1 MDKIINM
8 ITMDNITFVLAVFGS
23 LGTLV
28 SWIQSIVKN
37 HKNITFKIDSY
48 YLDDTFL
55 QISFTIINNS
65 QLPIVITGIS
75 LKHDGIYYPSPLFPD
90 IIQEDTIASS
100 NSTRTLSTIPFPIN
114 LCPYTSTSGFLS
126 FAFHSKVYIN
136 SSTPLSLE
144 ISSNRGRA
152 LEIECNLPDKA
163 CEDF

>member
-75 LKHDGIYYPSPLFPD
+75 
-90 IIQEDTIASS
+90 
-100 NSTRTLSTIPFPIN
+100 N
-114 LCPYTSTSGFLS
+114 
-126 FAFHSKVYIN
+126 
-136 SSTPLSLE
+136 
-144 ISSNRGRA
+144 
-152 LEIECNLPDKA
+152 
-163 CEDF
+163 